1 MFDNTIVREFA
12 NKLLDSVDEG
22 TIRQKDAYKVFADAF
37 SYMSKEADVKD
48 LSKVEEPIEMK
59 ELLKS
64 TILDFYRNYLDLS
77 SDDDI
82 TIQIHKY
89 IEGK

>member
-22 TIRQKDAYKVFADAF
+22 TIQQKDAYKVFADAF
-37 SYMSKEADVKD
+37 SYMSKETDVKE

-64 TILDFYRNYLDLS
+64 TILDFYRNYLDLNS
-77 SDDDI
+77 NDDI